1 MSETIIAIY
10 EQGVLRPLQ
19 PLSLR
24 ERQTVRIQVLPGE
37 PIEETEQEDYPTL
50 TEVIAE
56 IRTMQPNPA
65 NFHPATQSLA
75 ERLVNSPE
83 DPSFD
88 AEVWNREWVR
98 VEAEMK
104 AITHTNDQAEGR
116 G

>member
-37 PIEETEQEDYPTL
+37 SIEETEQEDYPTL
-50 TEVIAE
+50 TEIIAE
-56 IRTMQPNPA
+56 IRTMQPNPT
-65 NFHPATQSLA
+65 NFHSATQSLA
-75 ERLVNSPE
+75 ELLMNSPE

-88 AEVWNREWVR
+88 VEEWNREWAR

-104 AITHTNDQAEGR
+104 AITYANDQAERR